1 MPCKLRAVRLGIYGG
16 SFDPIH
22 RGHIAAAQAARQVRG
37 LGSVML
43 LPAGA
48 PPHKKKGCAATFE
61 HRLEM
66 ARLAVAG
73 RDGLEVLELEGQR
86 RGPSYTVDTVEE
98 LRAQHPAG
106 EFELLVGADM
116 LEDLPGWRR
125 VEDLL
130 TMVRVVAFARPGS
143 DSEHAQTTFRDQY
156 GPGSFL
162 WLEVPPFPAA
172 SSEIRRRL
180 AGGEDVEDW
189 LDPAV
194 SAYIQEHGIYTK
206 EP

>member
-1 MPCKLRAVRLGIYGG
+1 MPCKLRVVRLGIYGG

-22 RGHIAAAQAARQVRG
+22 RGHIAAALAAREARG
-37 LGSVML
+37 LGSVLL

-48 PPHKKKGCAATFE
+48 PPHKKKGCVAPFE
-61 HRLEM
+61 DRLEM

-73 RDGLEVLELEGQR
+73 REGLEAMELEGQR
-86 RGPSYTVDTVEE
+86 KGPSYTVDTVEE

-130 TMVRVVAFARPGS
+130 TMVRVVAFARPGA
-143 DSEHAQTTFRDQY
+143 DSEQAQATFRDQY

-180 AGGEDVEDW
+180 SGGEDVEEW

-194 SAYIQEHGIYTK
+194 VAYVREHGLYTK

>member
-1 MPCKLRAVRLGIYGG
+1 MRLGIYGG

-22 RGHIAAAQAARQVRG
+22 RGHIAAAQAARRARS
-37 LGSVML
+37 LGSVLL

-48 PPHKKKGCAATFE
+48 PPHKKKGCVAPFAD
-61 HRLEM
+61 RLEM

-73 RDGLEVLELEGQR
+73 CEGLEVLELEGQR
-86 RGPSYTVDTVEE
+86 KGPSFTVDTVEE

-106 EFELLVGADM
+106 EFELMVGADM

-125 VEDLL
+125 AEDLL
-130 TMVRVVAFARPGS
+130 TMVRVVAFARPGA
-143 DSEHAQTTFRDQY
+143 DSEQAQATFRAQY

-180 AGGEDVEDW
+180 ACGEDTEDW
-189 LDPAV
+189 LEPAV
-194 SAYIQEHGIYTK
+194 EAYIREHGLYTN

>member
-22 RGHIAAAQAARQVRG
+22 RGHIAAAQAARAARG
-37 LGSVML
+37 LDSVLL

-48 PPHKKKGCAATFE
+48 PPHKRKGCIAPFE

-73 RDGLEVLELEGQR
+73 REGLEALELEGQR
-86 RGPSYTVDTVEE
+86 KGPSFTVDTVEE

-106 EFELLVGADM
+106 EFELLLGADM
-116 LEDLPGWRR
+116 LEDLPGWHR
-125 VEDLL
+125 VDDLL
-130 TMVRVVAFARPGS
+130 TMIRIVAFARPGS
-143 DSEHAQTTFRDQY
+143 DSEHAQAAFRDRY

-172 SSEIRRRL
+172 SSEIRRRV
-180 AGGEDVEDW
+180 AGGEAVEDW
-189 LDPAV
+189 LEPSVA
-194 SAYIQEHGIYTK
+194 AYISEHGLYTK
-206 EP
+206 DP

>member
-1 MPCKLRAVRLGIYGG
+1 MA
-16 SFDPIH
+16 S
-22 RGHIAAAQAARQVRG
+22 
-37 LGSVML
+37 
-43 LPAGA
+43 
-48 PPHKKKGCAATFE
+48 FE

-73 RDGLEVLELEGQR
+73 REGLEVLELEGQR

-98 LRAQHPAG
+98 LRARHPAG
-106 EFELLVGADM
+106 EFELMVGADM
-116 LEDLPGWRR
+116 LQDLPGWRR

-130 TMVRVVAFARPGS
+130 TMVRVVAFARPGA
-143 DSEHAQTTFRDQY
+143 DSEQAQATFRGQY

-180 AGGEDVEDW
+180 AGGEDTEDW

-194 SAYIQEHGIYTK
+194 QAYIREHGLYTK

>member
-1 MPCKLRAVRLGIYGG
+1 MAVKLRVVRLGIYGG

-22 RGHIAAAQAARQVRG
+22 RGHVAAAEAARRARS
-37 LGSVML
+37 LGRVML

-48 PPHKKKGCAATFE
+48 PPHKKKGCVAAFE

-66 ARLAVAG
+66 ARLAAAG
-73 RDGLEVLELEGQR
+73 REGLEVQELEGQR
-86 RGPSYTVDTVEE
+86 KGPSYTVDTVEE

-130 TMVRVVAFARPGS
+130 TMVRVVAFARPGA
-143 DSEHAQTTFRDQY
+143 DSERAQATFRDQY

-162 WLEVPPFPAA
+162 WLEVPPFPAS

-194 SAYIQEHGIYTK
+194 AAYISEHGIYTK
-206 EP
+206 GP